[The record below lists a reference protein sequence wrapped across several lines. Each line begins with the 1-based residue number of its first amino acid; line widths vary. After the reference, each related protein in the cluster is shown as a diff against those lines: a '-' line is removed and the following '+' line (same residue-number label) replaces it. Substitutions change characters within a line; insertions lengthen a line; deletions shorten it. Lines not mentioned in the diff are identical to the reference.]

1 MNNMLE
7 NYKKQQQSKILMA
20 KPEELTA
27 MLYDGAIKFCNVAII
42 AIEKKDFEKA
52 HENIVK
58 VQKIIEYLINTLN
71 TDYEVS
77 KDFMNIYVYLLDVLV
92 KANIKKDIETLNIAI
107 KELKDLKN
115 IWEQI
120 IVQNQQ
126 PKKWLLIIF
135 NKFIKTYWF
144 LKIKIISFNCKRI

>member
-27 MLYDGAIKFCNVAII
+27 MLYDGAIKFCNVAVI

-126 PKKWLLIIF
+126 PKK
-135 NKFIKTYWF
+135 
-144 LKIKIISFNCKRI
+144 

>member
-120 IVQNQQ
+120 NVQNQQ
-126 PKKWLLIIF
+126 T
-135 NKFIKTYWF
+135 NK
-144 LKIKIISFNCKRI
+144 

>member
-27 MLYDGAIKFCNVAII
+27 MLYDGAIKFCNVAVI

-126 PKKWLLIIF
+126 T
-135 NKFIKTYWF
+135 NK
-144 LKIKIISFNCKRI
+144 

>member
-126 PKKWLLIIF
+126 LKK
-135 NKFIKTYWF
+135 
-144 LKIKIISFNCKRI
+144 

>member
-1 MNNMLE
+1 MAQNPAQLYGN
-7 NYKKQQQSKILMA
+7 SKIQTA
-20 KPEELTA
+20 TPAELTL

-126 PKKWLLIIF
+126 LKK
-135 NKFIKTYWF
+135 
-144 LKIKIISFNCKRI
+144 

>member
-27 MLYDGAIKFCNVAII
+27 MLYDGAIKFCNIAVI

-58 VQKIIEYLINTLN
+58 VQKIIDYLINTLN

-126 PKKWLLIIF
+126 PKK
-135 NKFIKTYWF
+135 
-144 LKIKIISFNCKRI
+144 

>member
-107 KELKDLKN
+107 RELKDLKN

-126 PKKWLLIIF
+126 T
-135 NKFIKTYWF
+135 NK
-144 LKIKIISFNCKRI
+144 

>member
-27 MLYDGAIKFCNVAII
+27 MLYDGAIKFCNIAVI

-107 KELKDLKN
+107 RELKDLKN

-126 PKKWLLIIF
+126 T
-135 NKFIKTYWF
+135 NK
-144 LKIKIISFNCKRI
+144 

>member
-1 MNNMLE
+1 
-7 NYKKQQQSKILMA
+7 MA

-27 MLYDGAIKFCNVAII
+27 MLYDRAIKFCNIAVI

-107 KELKDLKN
+107 RELKDLKN

-126 PKKWLLIIF
+126 T
-135 NKFIKTYWF
+135 NK
-144 LKIKIISFNCKRI
+144 

>member
-126 PKKWLLIIF
+126 T
-135 NKFIKTYWF
+135 NK
-144 LKIKIISFNCKRI
+144 

>member
-120 IVQNQQ
+120 IVQN
-126 PKKWLLIIF
+126 
-135 NKFIKTYWF
+135 
-144 LKIKIISFNCKRI
+144 

>member
-1 MNNMLE
+1 MNNILE

-107 KELKDLKN
+107 RELKDLKN

-126 PKKWLLIIF
+126 LKK
-135 NKFIKTYWF
+135 
-144 LKIKIISFNCKRI
+144 

>member
-27 MLYDGAIKFCNVAII
+27 MLYDGAIKFCNIAVI

-92 KANIKKDIETLNIAI
+92 KTNIKKDIETLNIAI
-107 KELKDLKN
+107 RELKDLKN

-126 PKKWLLIIF
+126 T
-135 NKFIKTYWF
+135 NK
-144 LKIKIISFNCKRI
+144 

>member
-1 MNNMLE
+1 MNNILE

-92 KANIKKDIETLNIAI
+92 KANIKKDIETLIIAI

-126 PKKWLLIIF
+126 LKKWFLIIF
-135 NKFIKTYWF
+135 NNFIKTYWF
-144 LKIKIISFNCKRI
+144 LKIKIISFNCKRT

>member
-126 PKKWLLIIF
+126 PKK
-135 NKFIKTYWF
+135 
-144 LKIKIISFNCKRI
+144 

>member
-92 KANIKKDIETLNIAI
+92 KANIKKDIETLNFAI

-126 PKKWLLIIF
+126 LKK
-135 NKFIKTYWF
+135 
-144 LKIKIISFNCKRI
+144 

>member
-27 MLYDGAIKFCNVAII
+27 MLYDGAIKFCNVAVI

-107 KELKDLKN
+107 RELKDLKN

-126 PKKWLLIIF
+126 T
-135 NKFIKTYWF
+135 NK
-144 LKIKIISFNCKRI
+144 

>member
-20 KPEELTA
+20 KPEELTT
-27 MLYDGAIKFCNVAII
+27 MLYDGAIKFCNIAVI

-126 PKKWLLIIF
+126 LKK
-135 NKFIKTYWF
+135 
-144 LKIKIISFNCKRI
+144 

>member
-27 MLYDGAIKFCNVAII
+27 MLYDGAIKFCNVAAI

-126 PKKWLLIIF
+126 PKK
-135 NKFIKTYWF
+135 
-144 LKIKIISFNCKRI
+144 